1 MEQAPAP
8 EGLPPSLRFLKGLV
22 IVLTLTMIIGVI
34 TVVAVIVTRM
44 PQSFGESPG
53 QTGLP
58 SLPAA
63 ITLPEGATPQAITFG
78 QGWTAIVTQDAR
90 ILIYSGDGHLQQEV
104 PLLAK

>member
-44 PQSFGESPG
+44 PQSFGTSPA
-53 QTGLP
+53 LP
-58 SLPAA
+58 SLPVG
-63 ITLPEGATPQAITFG
+63 IVLPDGAKPQAITFG
-78 QGWTAIVTQDAR
+78 QGWTAVVTQDDR
-90 ILIYSGDGHLQQEV
+90 ILLYSSDGHLQQEV